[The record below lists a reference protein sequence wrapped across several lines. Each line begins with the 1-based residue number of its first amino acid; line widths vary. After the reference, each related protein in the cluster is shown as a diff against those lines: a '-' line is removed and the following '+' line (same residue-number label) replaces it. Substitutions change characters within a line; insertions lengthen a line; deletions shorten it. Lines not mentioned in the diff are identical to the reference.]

1 MNVRLYGCLT
11 FIFYQRYF
19 YDEMDCNIF
28 YFHVTNE
35 SFIKKSL
42 NSDIN
47 KSIIMCTT
55 EYTVSTK
62 RFSSSLIQ

>member
-19 YDEMDCNIF
+19 YDEMDCRIF

-35 SFIKKSL
+35 SFIKKA
-42 NSDIN
+42 
-47 KSIIMCTT
+47 
-55 EYTVSTK
+55 
-62 RFSSSLIQ
+62 